1 MKALK
6 LLPIIIPDT
15 DKDLLDQCNVETM
28 RASGKGGQ
36 HVNKTESAVR
46 ITHIPTGISI
56 KSQKHR
62 SQHMNKAQCVNG
74 LRKKLKKLNEVKK
87 PRVKTVISKSV
98 KNRNMEKKKK
108 HSIAKKRRRRILQA
122 DDED

>member
-1 MKALK
+1 MKVLK
-6 LLPIIIPDT
+6 LLSIIIPDT

-56 KSQKHR
+56 KSQKYR
-62 SQHMNKAQCVNG
+62 SQYMNKAQCING

-108 HSIAKKRRRRILQA
+108 HSIAKKRRRRIIQA